1 MQHITISGRSVGA
14 GDPVFIVAELSA
26 NHRQDLDIA
35 LKTIE
40 AVKDV
45 GADAVKF
52 QTYKSDTITLDCC
65 NDYFKIKQGT
75 IWDGKTLHELYSEA
89 FTPWEWFPQ
98 LVKKAL
104 DVGLIWFSS
113 PFDKTSVDFLE
124 NLNVPAYKIASF
136 EITDL
141 PLIEY
146 VASKGK
152 PVIISTGVATFDEIV
167 EAHQS
172 CKKAGNDKIAFLK
185 CSSVYPTPYSEIN
198 LKTIQH
204 LRETLNTVTGLSDHT
219 PGISAPIA
227 ATALGAHIIEK
238 HFILD
243 KALGGPDSAFSLDPE
258 AFRRMVNGIRETEAA
273 LGNVTYDISSAVK
286 KSREHARSL
295 FVVKDMRAHEAF
307 TTENVQ
313 SIRPAYGLPP
323 KYLTE
328 ILTKRA
334 KVDIKRGTPLSWDIV
349 ED

>member
-1 MQHITISGRSVGA
+1 MHNITISGRSVGA

-26 NHRQDLDIA
+26 NHRQDLGIA

-40 AVKDV
+40 AMKDS

-52 QTYKSDTITLDCC
+52 QTYKSDTITIDCH

-89 FTPWEWFPQ
+89 CTPWEWFPA
-98 LVKKAL
+98 LVEKAL
-104 DVGLIWFSS
+104 DAGLIWFSS

-152 PVIISTGVATFDEIV
+152 PIIISTGVATFDEIV
-167 EAHQS
+167 EALQA
-172 CKKAGNDKIAFLK
+172 CKSVGNDKVAFLK

-204 LRETLNTVTGLSDHT
+204 IRETLNTVTGLSDHT
-219 PGISAPIA
+219 PGISVPIA
-227 ATALGAHIIEK
+227 AAALGAHIIEK

-243 KALGGPDSAFSLDPE
+243 RALGGPDSAFSLEP
-258 AFRRMVNGIRETEAA
+258 AVFRRMVNSIRETEAA
-273 LGNVTYDISSAVK
+273 IGKVTYDLSSAVK

-295 FVVKDMRAHEAF
+295 FVVEDIPAHGAF
-307 TTENVQ
+307 TSENIK
-313 SIRPAYGLPP
+313 SIRPAYGLAP
-323 KYLTE
+323 KHLAE

-334 KVDIKRGTPLSWDIV
+334 KVDIKKGTPLCWDIV